1 MTTTTEDRLAPVEL
15 LVIEIPRSEVRASGF
30 ATLTD
35 LVDRGIIT
43 VLDLEFVRR
52 TDDGTVEHVDVADA
66 VAGASDDL
74 GFLIGASTGL
84 LDEDDIDEIGAS
96 IEPGSLAGVL
106 LFEHAWI
113 LPMVDAIHA
122 GGARVLTSARV
133 DPAEI
138 AAALDRLDDRDAGS
152 PGDDT
157 SRRNEDWVI

>member
-15 LVIEIPRSEVRASGF
+15 LIIEIPREEVRATGF

-52 TDDGTVEHVDVADA
+52 TDEGAVERVGVADV

-84 LDEDDIDEIGAS
+84 LDEDDIAEVGAS

-113 LPMVDAIHA
+113 LPMVDAIHS

-157 SRRNEDWVI
+157 PRRNEDWVI